1 VNRTSAQGVIPT
13 DCGRQ
18 VCRQCGE
25 VLIHR
30 DHRQATESSSS
41 LGHIVGRDGPVNLSV
56 MDLDLVSRKGLKD
69 GRQLL
74 YLIEQKQPS
83 HVFRPVQH
91 RTHQLLDAC
100 LAHCGRC
107 EGAAHLALDSRSGVL
122 LLLGHIVGDP
132 TDGEPRF
139 TGPQELEPLRPGAGT
154 QILLS
159 PEEFF
164 HVLDPEDPRRRSGI
178 KWKNG

>member
-1 VNRTSAQGVIPT
+1 VNRTSAVGVTPT

-41 LGHIVGRDGPVNLSV
+41 LGQIVGRDGPVNLSV

-69 GRQLL
+69 GLQLL
-74 YLIEQKQPS
+74 RLIEQKQPS

-107 EGAAHLALDSRSGVL
+107 EGAADLALDPRSGVL
-122 LLLGHIVGDP
+122 LLRGHIVGDP
-132 TDGEPRF
+132 TGEPRF
-139 TGPQELEPLRPGAGT
+139 VGPQELEPLRPGGET
-154 QILLS
+154 HLLS
-159 PEEFF
+159 SQEEFF
-164 HVLDPEDPRRRSGI
+164 QVLDPEDPRRRSGI